1 LAYAHGRSVAHR
13 DIKPENIVFCSKDP
27 KDTTVKLIDW
37 GLAMS
42 FIGTSMTSAV
52 GSFTYAAPEVILS
65 QNVKTYTEACDLWS
79 LGVLTYVML
88 SGKPPFW
95 GNQHQ
100 HLRNAQAEKY
110 PMSGEPWSTMNT
122 NAKGFVRDLIK
133 ANPLKRMTI
142 EQAVNHP
149 WLREAQQKRAAGK
162 AGSKKTG
169 SSSANTAG
177 VLGNLTRF
185 TKTSTFGKMCI
196 TAVARQLDHKA
207 LKNIH
212 IVFRELDVNGDG
224 TLSIEEVTTGFKKMF
239 GEDSQEYKDVR
250 EMYEGMDLD
259 GSDAIDYTEFCAA
272 GLGQKAST
280 QDNVVWAAFKAFD
293 VDNSGYIEVKDIQE
307 ILDVADVKDAFSAD
321 VCKQVAEE
329 IMSQF
334 DSDKDKKINFEDW
347 KTLMNKQ
354 WEKSTDSGGVK
365 FMGLG
370 AYDLLTEVNKLGIKT
385 K

>member
-1 LAYAHGRSVAHR
+1 
-13 DIKPENIVFCSKDP
+13 
-27 KDTTVKLIDW
+27 
-37 GLAMS
+37 MS
-42 FIGTSMTSAV
+42 YIGTSMTSAV

-65 QNVKTYTEACDLWS
+65 QNVKSYTEACDLWS
-79 LGVLTYVML
+79 LGILTYVML
-88 SGKPPFW
+88 CGKPPFW

-110 PMSGEPWSTMNT
+110 PMSGDPWTNMNS
-122 NAKGFVRDLIK
+122 NAKTFVRDLIR
-133 ANPLKRMTI
+133 ASPSKRMTI
-142 EQAVNHP
+142 EQAVTHP
-149 WLREAQQKRAAGK
+149 WLREARENKTAGTAASKKAAGV
-162 AGSKKTG
+162 
-169 SSSANTAG
+169 NTSG
-177 VLGNLTRF
+177 VLSNLTRF
-185 TKTSTFGKMCI
+185 SKTSTFGKMCI

-212 IVFRELDVNGDG
+212 LVFRELDTNGDG
-224 TLSIEEVTTGFKKMF
+224 TLSMEEVSTGMKKMF

-280 QDNVVWAAFKAFD
+280 QDNVTWAAFKAFD
-293 VDNSGYIEVKDIQE
+293 VDNSGYIEVKDIQHL
-307 ILDVADVKDAFSAD
+307 LDIADVKDAFSAD

-334 DSDKDKKINFEDW
+334 DTDKDKRISFDDW
-347 KTLMNKQ
+347 KMLMNKQ
-354 WEKSTDSGGVK
+354 WEKNSDADGKV
-365 FMGLG
+365 MGMG
-370 AYDLLTEVNKLGIKT
+370 AYDLLSEVNKLGAKV